1 MTSRWD
7 NFQNLKKK
15 RKKKSKIPPVLSY
28 PELPMAVKEEM
39 GVDKIEQDD
48 RGGRNQSRSSRPT
61 ALRVAFIF
69 HLFPRAFFPR
79 IC

>member
-1 MTSRWD
+1 MGQFSK
-7 NFQNLKKK
+7 FKKK

-48 RGGRNQSRSSRPT
+48 RGGRNQSRSSRPN

>member
-1 MTSRWD
+1 
-7 NFQNLKKK
+7 
-15 RKKKSKIPPVLSY
+15 
-28 PELPMAVKEEM
+28 MAVKEEM

-48 RGGRNQSRSSRPT
+48 RGGRNQSRSSRPN
-61 ALRVAFIF
+61 ALRVAFFF